1 MDYITISDVDRTGY
15 YPLSKQLFNNK
26 FYQKKVRKIKTVN
39 NKNGNSKKVE
49 VIVIEEKLK
58 DTTKILY
65 SILCEQLN
73 RSISNGWWDEER
85 RVFVKYS
92 LEKLSLLLNKS
103 KDTIK
108 TCLKELEENEL
119 LESVS
124 EGIGKA
130 NLFYLGKVKEKPA
143 EDIEMEYE
151 DKVPLNATF
160 SKPVES
166 FDWSKTS
173 SEPVENVDSK
183 PVEDFDSINYILL
196 TNNKKATANIDT
208 VNKIDPISSEQKN
221 SSSFLYEFLNNYKLD
236 AGTKENIKKHIKGLT
251 EERFKL
257 VYMEIA
263 KRVKDGKIQDFSAGV
278 FTALRD
284 NWIIK
289 TDNNSLVDMA
299 KERKKIEGDYNYWLD
314 FYRECGGTPE
324 TIAQKFEKDVQ
335 NIRDKNLIAEY
346 KKKLLK
352 KMRKEE

>member
-1 MDYITISDVDRTGY
+1 MEDKKRYTIGAVQQNKLLELSLDIKDAYILTYLKDIIGGSNKIISKVVDGEVY
-15 YPLSKQLFNNK
+15 YWIKYENIIKYLPILKIDNLKVISRRLARYDELGLIKRHIHRPFNQMQGTFKGAYTFICLTEDFASLFETAKLQHDDAELERAAKEMGLSLESSKNEDSNHENL
-26 FYQKKVRKIKTVN
+26 KVPMVN
-39 NKNGNSKKVE
+39 HHGNSKVPT
-49 VIVIEEKLK
+49 IEGTQK
-58 DTTKILY
+58 
-65 SILCEQLN
+65 
-73 RSISNGWWDEER
+73 
-85 RVFVKYS
+85 
-92 LEKLSLLLNKS
+92 
-103 KDTIK
+103 
-108 TCLKELEENEL
+108 
-119 LESVS
+119 
-124 EGIGKA
+124 
-130 NLFYLGKVKEKPA
+130 
-143 EDIEMEYE
+143 
-151 DKVPLNATF
+151 F
-160 SKPVES
+160 SHNTPNNN
-166 FDWSKTS
+166 T
-173 SEPVENVDSK
+173 P
-183 PVEDFDSINYILL
+183 
-196 TNNKKATANIDT
+196 NNKKATANIDT

-221 SSSFLYEFLNNYKLD
+221 SSSSLYEFLNNYKLD

-263 KRVKDGKIQDFSAGV
+263 RRVKEGKIKDFSAGV

-352 KMRKEE
+352 KLRKEE